1 VDLPVKA
8 APGRRQRKA
17 QVTRARVLDSA
28 EALFI
33 RDGYA
38 ATTITAIAEE
48 ADVAVQTVYAVF
60 GNKRAILT
68 ELLAARVVGDDKPA
82 PLRERRDWQALEAE
96 ADPVRQL
103 ELLAWTAARIGSRIA
118 DLYVVM
124 AAAAASDPE
133 IADAYQRQQQARYA
147 DQQRLA
153 RSLAQKNAL
162 RAGLT
167 QTHATDI
174 IWTLAN
180 PHTYRTLVSE
190 RGWSPD
196 DYQLWLTDI
205 LACSLLMQPR
215 PEPEPA

>member
-133 IADAYQRQQQARYA
+133 IRPAAPSPIAGAEKRTASRTYA
-147 DQQRLA
+147 DPRDRHHLDAGQPAHLPDPGERTRL
-153 RSLAQKNAL
+153 
-162 RAGLT
+162 
-167 QTHATDI
+167 
-174 IWTLAN
+174 
-180 PHTYRTLVSE
+180 E
-190 RGWSPD
+190 
-196 DYQLWLTDI
+196 
-205 LACSLLMQPR
+205 PR
-215 PEPEPA
+215 